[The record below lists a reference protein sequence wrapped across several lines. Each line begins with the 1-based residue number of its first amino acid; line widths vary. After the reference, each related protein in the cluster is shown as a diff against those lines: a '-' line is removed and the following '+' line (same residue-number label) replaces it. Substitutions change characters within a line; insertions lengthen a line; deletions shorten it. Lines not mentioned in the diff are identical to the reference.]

1 MPFMDTVAA
10 IATPP
15 GKGGIA
21 AIRISGAQSIGIASK
36 VFFPAN
42 ANKKLCDMPGYTA
55 AFGKFIFR
63 GKEIDDGVA
72 LCYRAPHSY
81 TGEEVV
87 ELFCHG
93 GEEVSRE
100 VLLACVEAGAAPAG
114 PGEFTKR
121 ALLNEKMSLTQA
133 EAVMDLISATSSQG
147 VQAAKLAL
155 SGVLALQMQQQKEK
169 LTNLAGHL
177 AAYTDYPEEGV
188 EILTSE
194 EFISTLQQVGAVLDD
209 LIANYYKGSIVRSGV
224 PAAIVGSPNVG
235 KSTLFNLLSGYERAI
250 VTEVAGTTR
259 DVLREEIE
267 IGGIVLHLA
276 DTAGLHSTQDAIEA
290 EGIKRSYAEIE
301 YANLIIAVFDGSE
314 VLQAEEKE
322 LAAACHG
329 RPALAIINKSD
340 LGTRLNPQEL
350 QPFFREVLVVSAK
363 APETREKIEQAVLRI
378 LALDKLDPNQAMLA
392 NERQL
397 AAVVTARKALEE
409 AENTLL
415 SGFTFD
421 AAGVYLEDAIIALS
435 HLTGEDVTESILD
448 DVFSRFCVGK

>member
-1 MPFMDTVAA
+1 MLFTDTVAA
-10 IATPP
+10 VATPA

-21 AIRISGAQSIGIASK
+21 AIRISGPQSAGIAAK

-42 ANKKLCDMPGYTA
+42 TEKKLEQMKGYTA

-63 GKEIDDGVA
+63 GREIDEGVA

-100 VLLACVEAGAAPAG
+100 VLLACIEAGALPAG

-121 ALLNEKMSLTQA
+121 ALLNGKMSLTQA
-133 EAVMDLISATSSQG
+133 EAVMELISATSSQG
-147 VQAAKLAL
+147 VQAAKAVL
-155 SGVLALQMQQQKEK
+155 SGALAAKVQQQKEK

-177 AAYTDYPEEGV
+177 AAYTDYPEEDV

-194 EFISTLQQVGAVLDD
+194 EFLQTLQQVGAQLEIMVE
-209 LIANYYKGSIVRSGV
+209 NYHKGSVVRSGV

-235 KSTLFNLLSGYERAI
+235 KSTLFNLLSGYDRAI

-259 DVLREEIE
+259 DVLREQVQ
-267 IGGIVLHLA
+267 IGGIALHLA
-276 DTAGLHSTQDAIEA
+276 DTAGLHQTEDVVEA
-290 EGIKRSYAEIE
+290 EGIRRSYNEIE
-301 YANLIIAVFDGSE
+301 NASLIIAVFDGSQP
-314 VLQAEEKE
+314 LQQEEKK
-322 LAAACHG
+322 LAKACKG
-329 RPALAIINKSD
+329 RPALGILNKSD
-340 LGTRLNPQEL
+340 LGTKV
-350 QPFFREVLVVSAK
+350 QPEEIKPYFRELLVVSAK
-363 APETREKIEQAVLRI
+363 SSDTKDKLEKAVLRI
-378 LALDKLDPNQAMLA
+378 LKLDQLDPGQLLLA

-397 AAVVTARKALEE
+397 AAVVSAQQALTQ

-421 AAGVYLEDAIIALS
+421 AAGVFLEDAIVSLAA
-435 HLTGEDVTESILD
+435 LTGEDVSESIIED
-448 DVFSRFCVGK
+448 IFSRFCVGK